1 MKGKNMILM
10 LLIAFLMPWTAKA
23 QNSFSYQESFENYNS
38 GVPTGWTVVTSSTA
52 RVGSTYVHNGNRS
65 FGFIGAQIIGNQCQ
79 NIVALPYFEF
89 VPGSATIS
97 FWSKAETDN
106 SFCGNLEVGYITDV
120 ANPSTFVSVATYN
133 YTSYVN
139 YTYVENLHLLSMP
152 ENARIA
158 FRHRPNQKSYKW
170 YIDDITVSAQEI
182 CCFVPTVNA
191 PILTPGNGSIATLS
205 WTEHN
210 ETNEWLLQYGT
221 DPNFTEGTYQTM
233 DQGFTVTGTTVTAY
247 LTGLTPEQTY
257 YARVQSVCTSCG
269 QSSQW
274 SVFGSFKPT
283 NAVMFTPSNSANTT
297 SWIPFD
303 FNSCSIGTRSQFII
317 PASKLAQMT
326 DGDITKLTF
335 YVTNTPTNSFA
346 EAAFQI
352 CMKEVDQTTFDSTFV
367 DWNSL
372 TEVYQ
377 GGLTWDGNKCSFEFD
392 ESNRFTYHGGN
403 LLIAFT
409 QNSFTIYTQYLYFIS
424 AGQSSYTALLQYADA
439 SHQYH
444 GNTST
449 EANKIIPKTT
459 FSYFAAEYP
468 GPRSLTFTNP
478 MTDGITASW
487 TAPNGD
493 VTEYQYQYSA
503 DNGDTWSPLTS
514 TTATSVTLTNLP
526 YPDHTYNFRV
536 KALYD
541 TNESN
546 FATKAFT
553 TEALCPVPQGIVVSN
568 ITAHT
573 ATFSWTMVEGAN
585 YQCAVTEE
593 GTSSFTW
600 GNVPAGNTFTGLT
613 AETNYVFHLRR
624 DCCTNVNYDYSDE
637 TTFAFQTE
645 EACPA
650 PTGVQVAYNG
660 GSTATVTWNG
670 NANAYVIIVNN
681 EEISGPQVSSPYM
694 LTVDY
699 ATYYTI
705 GVKADCGDEGDSPF
719 VYADTFFTDLCPA
732 EDQCVI
738 NYTLTD
744 AYGNGWGWNSSILP
758 HIRIMDV
765 ATNTTIEY
773 LTMTMDSGS
782 SLSGSFSVCDSSTIA
797 FLWEDAFTTGYPHEC
812 GYQFTDVNGEV
823 ICERTGCLNASD
835 CPAPTEGLI
844 IEYIVNCAINA
855 CLTPT
860 NFEASVDTN
869 TATISWTDNGNATS
883 WKVYS
888 KKKNDTDYGTPT
900 TVYTKTHTLSN
911 LDPDTEYD
919 ILIVSG
925 CDQNKFLI
933 GSFIT
938 DCEATT
944 ITHDGPFIESFEGC
958 AAATNTYLYNDINGI
973 YPNCWRSYSEGTV
986 HPHIINYGNN
996 FHPHEGISTMY
1007 FLNEVGTNS
1016 YLALPTF
1023 SNDLNTLLVSFW
1035 MQTDH
1040 ANYGTLSLGYIT
1052 EGDVNY
1058 NTFQVIE
1065 TYDNSTTMVRR
1076 DTYLGQYNIMD
1087 NVTHLV
1093 FRWYNGNGAIYGTCI
1108 DDVAVTIVNNVF
1120 SGNEDNNWNNPNN
1133 WIPANIPTLSDI
1145 VFIQSDVTIT
1155 DEAEAKLV
1163 ALGSGRTLLIADNGT
1178 LKTDYDV
1185 IATMKKNIIGYG
1197 VDNTNDNYG
1206 YYLIANPIVE
1216 TVYNHNS
1223 SLAPNISN
1231 TNMLNGTYDLFRWD
1245 YAAADGM
1252 EWRNYKDTRFNLLN
1266 GEGYLYANLNN
1277 TELSFEGTVKANNIA
1292 QEMNT
1297 EYDEAQ
1303 FAFNGWNLLGN
1314 PFACDAYLIDAVG
1327 DMAFFRINDNGS
1339 EFVPAVGPIHPME
1352 GIFVQANNAGQSFRF
1367 SRTPIENNNAN
1378 LLTIN
1383 LIDPSALRSTGSTQ
1397 QPEAHGS
1404 TTDRIIVRFGEGN
1417 TLEKLNFRENCSKV
1431 YIPMKGKEY
1440 SVVKADD
1447 FGELP
1452 ISFKAERNGSYTL
1465 DFSHTDID
1473 FSYLHLIDHLTGNDV
1488 NMLMNPSYS
1497 FEAHTTDYASR
1508 FQLVFATGSSVQ
1520 GDSFGFIN
1528 SSGNLTVFGIE
1539 GEAVLQ
1545 VIDIN
1550 GRILVDE
1557 TFSGSYENTIE
1568 AVPGVYILRLIN
1580 SDSVK
1585 VQKIIIR

>member
-1 MKGKNMILM
+1 MKGKNTILA
-10 LLIAFLMPWTAKA
+10 LLIAILLPLAAQA
-23 QNSFSYQESFENYNS
+23 QNPFSYQEDFENYNNYA
-38 GVPTGWTVVTSSTA
+38 VPTGWTVVTSSNA
-52 RVGSTYVHNGNRS
+52 KVVSTNAYNSVKS
-65 FGFIGAQIIGNQCQ
+65 FGFVYAQNMGNQSQ
-79 NIVALPYFEF
+79 NLVALPSFEL

-97 FWSKAETDN
+97 FWSKAEMN
-106 SFCGNLEVGYITDV
+106 SSYCGNFQVGYITDIT
-120 ANPSTFVSVATYN
+120 NPASFVPVATYN
-133 YTSYVN
+133 YTQHAA
-139 YTYVENLHLLSMP
+139 YTYVENLHLSSMP

-158 FRHRPNQKSYKW
+158 FRHCPNNPSYKW
-170 YIDDITVSAQEI
+170 YIDNITVNAQEI
-182 CCFVPTVNA
+182 CCRVPTVFT
-191 PILTPGNGSIATLS
+191 PVLTPGNGSIAMLN
-205 WTEHN
+205 WTEN
-210 ETNEWLLQYGT
+210 NDADAWLLQYGT
-221 DPNFTEGTYQTM
+221 DPDFTEGSYQTM
-233 DQGFTVTGTTVTAY
+233 DQGFIVSGTTVTAN

-257 YARVQSVCTSCG
+257 YARVQSVCTGCS
-269 QSSQW
+269 QNSQW
-274 SVFGSFKPT
+274 AEFRSFKPT
-283 NAVMFTPSNSANTT
+283 NAVVFTPANSGNAS
-297 SWIPFD
+297 SWIPFYI
-303 FNSCSIGTRSQFII
+303 NYCSIGTRTQFII

-326 DGDITKLTF
+326 DGEIAKLTF
-335 YVTNTPTNSFA
+335 YASGTPTISM
-346 EAAFQI
+346 EQAAFQI

-377 GGLTWDGNKCSFEFD
+377 GGITWDGSKCIFEFD
-392 ESNRFTYHGGN
+392 ASNRFTYHGGN

-409 QNSFTIYTQYLYFIS
+409 QNGFTNYNEYLSFI
-424 AGQSSYTALLQYADA
+424 GQSQSGYTSLYQLADG
-439 SHQYH
+439 SHHYH
-444 GNTST
+444 GNALT
-449 EANKIIPKTT
+449 EAYKFIPKTT
-459 FSYFAAEYP
+459 FTYFAAEYP
-468 GPRSLTFTNP
+468 GPRSLTFSNP
-478 MTDGITASW
+478 LADGITASW

-493 VTEYQYQYSA
+493 VTQYQYQYSD
-503 DNGDTWSPLTS
+503 DNGDNWSQLTS
-514 TTATSVTLTNLP
+514 TTATSVALTNLP
-526 YPDHTYNFRV
+526 YPEHTYTFRV
-536 KALYD
+536 RALYG

-546 FATKAFT
+546 FATKTFT
-553 TEALCPVPQGIVVSN
+553 TDALCPKPQGISATS

-573 ATFSWTMVEGAN
+573 ATFSWTMVGGAT
-585 YQCAVTEE
+585 YQCAVAEE
-593 GTSSFTW
+593 GETFTW
-600 GNVPAGNTFTGLT
+600 DDVPAGNTFTGLT

-624 DCCTNVNYDYSDE
+624 DCTSSNYYYSDE
-637 TTFAFQTE
+637 TTYAFQTKV
-645 EACPA
+645 ACPA

-758 HIRIMDV
+758 HIRIVDV

-773 LTMTMDSGS
+773 LTMTSGA
-782 SLSGSFSVCDSSTIA
+782 SLSGSFSVCDGSTIDI
-797 FLWEDAFTTGYPHEC
+797 LWEDAYYTGYPFEC

-835 CPAPTEGLI
+835 CSSPTAGLI
-844 IEYIVNCAINA
+844 TRYNVSCDINS

-860 NFEASVDTN
+860 NFEASAGIS
-869 TATISWTDNGNATS
+869 TATVSWTDDGNATS
-883 WKVYS
+883 WTVRYKKQNDNNFSGPEVVNATTYS
-888 KKKNDTDYGTPT
+888 F
-900 TVYTKTHTLSN
+900 SN
-911 LDPDTEYD
+911 LEPGTAYD
-919 ILIVSG
+919 VLIVSG
-925 CDQNKFLI
+925 CDQNKFLL

-944 ITHDGPFIESFEGC
+944 LSNDEPFSEGFEDKVS
-958 AAATNTYLYNDINGI
+958 ATDTCLYNDINGI
-973 YPNCWRSYSEGTV
+973 YPDCWRSYTEGTV
-986 HPHIINYGNN
+986 KPHIINYGSNY
-996 FHPHEGISTMY
+996 HPHEGTCTMY
-1007 FLNEVGTNS
+1007 FLSESGTSS
-1016 YLALPTF
+1016 YLALPMF
-1023 SNDLNTLLVSFW
+1023 SNDLNTLFVSFW

-1040 ANYGTLSLGYIT
+1040 ASYGTLSLGYIT
-1052 EGDVNY
+1052 EGDINF
-1058 NTFQVIE
+1058 NTFQEIE
-1065 TYDNSTTMVRR
+1065 SYSNSTVMVQRN
-1076 DTYLGQYNIMD
+1076 TLLGTHNIPD
-1087 NVTHLV
+1087 NATHIV
-1093 FRWYNGNGAIYGTCI
+1093 FRWYNGNGSIYGTCI
-1108 DDVAVTIVNNVF
+1108 DDIAVNVASKVF
-1120 SGNEDNNWNNPNN
+1120 TGTEDNNWNNANN
-1133 WIPANIPTLSDI
+1133 WTPAGTPSLSDN
-1145 VFIQSDVTIT
+1145 VFVQSNVTIT
-1155 DEAEAKLV
+1155 DEAEAKIV
-1163 ALGSGRTLLIADNGT
+1163 ALGNGKSLLIADGGT
-1178 LKTDYDV
+1178 LKTDHNV
-1185 IATMKKNIIGYG
+1185 IATMKKNILGYG
-1197 VDNTNDNYG
+1197 IGNANNKNG
-1206 YYLIANPIVE
+1206 YYLIASPIVE

-1266 GEGYLYANLNN
+1266 GEGYLYANLND

-1339 EFVPAVGPIHPME
+1339 EFVPAVGPTHPME
-1352 GIFVQANNAGQSFRF
+1352 GIFVQANNGGQSFRF

-1383 LIDPSALRSTGSTQ
+1383 LIDPSAQGSLRGAQ
-1397 QPEAHGS
+1397 QPEAQGS

-1417 TLEKLNFRENCSKV
+1417 TLEKLNFRENSTKV
-1431 YIPMKGKEY
+1431 YIPVNGKEY
-1440 SVVKADD
+1440 SVVKAENL
-1447 FGELP
+1447 GKLP

-1465 DFSHTDID
+1465 SFSHKDIE

-1488 NMLMNPSYS
+1488 NLLASPSYS

-1508 FQLVFATGSSVQ
+1508 FQLVFATGSSVD

-1528 SSGNLTVFGIE
+1528 GSGNLTILGIE

-1550 GRILVDE
+1550 GRILVNE
-1557 TFSGSYENTIE
+1557 SFTGSYEKRIE
-1568 AVPGVYILRLIN
+1568 AVPGVYVLRLTN
-1580 SDSVK
+1580 SDGVK
-1585 VQKIIIR
+1585 VQKIVIR